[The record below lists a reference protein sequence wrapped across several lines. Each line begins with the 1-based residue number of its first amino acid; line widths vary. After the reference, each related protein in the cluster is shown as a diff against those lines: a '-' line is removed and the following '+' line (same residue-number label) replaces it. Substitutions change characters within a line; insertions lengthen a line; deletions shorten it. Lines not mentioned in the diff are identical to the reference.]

1 MTPSLLKLNPLS
13 PFPLFFLFFFG
24 PRCLPKPGGCTTVFH
39 FTKIEIIGSSVSG
52 TMVEA
57 WLMDDSDAD
66 QRLPHKREPHAP
78 LSLDDLKTLGVLYWC
93 VFFS

>member
-1 MTPSLLKLNPLS
+1 
-13 PFPLFFLFFFG
+13 
-24 PRCLPKPGGCTTVFH
+24 
-39 FTKIEIIGSSVSG
+39 
-52 TMVEA
+52 MVEA